1 MKKSKERNIDR
12 LDLFDFHNGRLVE
25 RKLLGSKA
33 RICAAYSELFSGYD
47 KKAEDVL
54 NETVKVKSYSG
65 IVSMRDI
72 QFYTFCEHHFVPFF
86 GSADVAYQP
95 KGTITGLGKIVRLVR
110 DVHARR
116 LQIQELMTKD
126 IAEDLMQVLDA
137 KGAFVVTRAKHLCIC
152 SRGPSDDRAW
162 TEVSYGIGTL
172 KGRSTSEVFAGV
184 PRDAYAHG

>member
-1 MKKSKERNIDR
+1 MRKSKEQQPDH

-25 RKLLGSKA
+25 RRLIGSRL
-33 RICAAYSELFSGYD
+33 RIRAAYSDLFSGYD

-65 IVSMRDI
+65 IVIMREI

-95 KGTITGLGKIVRLVR
+95 RNTITGLGKIVRLVR

-116 LQIQELMTKD
+116 LQIQELMTKN
-126 IAEDLMQVLDA
+126 IAEDLMRVLDA
-137 KGAFVVTRAKHLCIC
+137 KGVFVRTHAKHLCIC
-152 SRGPSDDRAW
+152 SRGPSDDLAW
-162 TEVSYGIGTL
+162 TEVHYGIGSL
-172 KGRSTSEVFAGV
+172 KGRPISEVFV
-184 PRDAYAHG
+184 EPRRSGY